1 MREMI
6 QVAVVDDHP
15 IMREGIVHTLEAD
28 PDIKIVG
35 QGASA
40 AMAVEIADK
49 QHPDVMLLDINM
61 PGSGLVAATEINER
75 WSDIKVV
82 FLTVSE
88 SEQHVRA
95 AFEAEA
101 RGYILKGVGGDE
113 LKRAVKSIHGGQLYV
128 SPDLLAVLLTT
139 SGRGGVADLTPME
152 SKILERIANGQTNQ
166 EIGDALNLT
175 QKTVK
180 VYASKV
186 FRKLGVRNRVE
197 AAVLFNRER
206 TEH

>member
-1 MREMI
+1 MHDTI

-15 IMREGIVHTLEAD
+15 IMREGIVHTLGAD
-28 PDIKIVG
+28 PEIEVVG
-35 QGASA
+35 QGESA
-40 AMAVEIADK
+40 EMAVTIASEK
-49 QHPDVMLLDINM
+49 HPDVMLLDINM
-61 PGSGLVAATEINER
+61 PGNGLSAAAEISKLWN
-75 WSDIKVV
+75 DIKIV

-88 SEQHVRA
+88 SEQTVRA
-95 AFEAEA
+95 AFDVDA

-113 LKRAVKSIHGGQLYV
+113 LKRAVKSIHSGQLYV

-139 SGRGGVADLTPME
+139 GTRGSHDDLTAVE
-152 SKILERIANGQTNQ
+152 TKILERIADGQTNQ
-166 EIGDALNLT
+166 EIGNDLRLS

-197 AAVLFNRER
+197 AAVLYNRQR